1 MLYLFHVLVAEEE
14 VAQGDFRTDVVFYV
28 AVKANLC
35 IK

>member
-1 MLYLFHVLVAEEE
+1 MLYLFLVLVTEEK
-14 VAQGDFRTDVVFYV
+14 VAQGDFRANVVFYV